1 MKRVDKET
9 GRTLLAGLFIL
20 AGFLALAGFSAQAA
34 EPPKAGEATENS
46 IGMQLAFIPAG
57 EFDMGSPSDEKGRQ
71 YDETQHKVQI
81 TKAFRIGTT
90 EVTQKQWQTVMGA
103 PRGQFPGE
111 DRPVEKISW
120 KDAVAF
126 CQKLSEIESAKAGK
140 PVVYRLPS
148 EAEWEY
154 ACRAGAKAP
163 FAGTG
168 NEDDMAWY
176 SDTSEEQTHPVAQ
189 KKPNAW
195 GLFDMHGNVAE
206 WCADYYQPEY
216 DLKQTADPK
225 GPTEGKERVVR
236 GGSWD
241 RFARS
246 ARCAA
251 RTTAR
256 ESYQLGTVGFRV
268 VMEVEP

>member
-1 MKRVDKET
+1 MLILT
-9 GRTLLAGLFIL
+9 GLLGGVGAF
-20 AGFLALAGFSAQAA
+20 APAA
-34 EPPKAGEATENS
+34 DAPRASEATENS
-46 IGMQLAFIPAG
+46 VGMKLALIPEG
-57 EFDMGSPSDEKGRQ
+57 EFDMGSPADEKGRQ

-81 TKAFRIGTT
+81 TKAFRIGVT

-111 DRPVEKISW
+111 DRPVEKVSW
-120 KDAVAF
+120 KEAAAF
-126 CQKLSEIESAKAGK
+126 CQKLSETESAKAGK
-140 PVVYRLPS
+140 PVVYRLPT

-154 ACRAGAKAP
+154 ACRAGSKAP

-176 SDTSEEQTHPVAQ
+176 SDNSEEQTHPVAQ
-189 KKPNAW
+189 KKPNAC

-225 GPTEGKERVVR
+225 GPAEGKERVGR
-236 GGSWD
+236 GGAWD
-241 RFARS
+241 GCARR

-251 RTTAR
+251 RTTGR
-256 ESYQLGTVGFRV
+256 ESYQQATVGFRV